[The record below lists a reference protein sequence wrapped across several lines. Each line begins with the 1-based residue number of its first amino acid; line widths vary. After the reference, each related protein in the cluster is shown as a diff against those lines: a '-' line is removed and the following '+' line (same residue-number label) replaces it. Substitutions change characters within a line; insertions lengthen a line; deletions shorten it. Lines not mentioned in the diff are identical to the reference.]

1 MSVGLYKYDGNIYDD
16 ADEILS
22 ETIASQKMYDKYLSS
37 AIEELGILYFQDG
50 AEIKLEN
57 LENVLS
63 EIKLLLNW
71 VQNKV
76 EGEDKKILTDRLIHI
91 SEVIEDS
98 LKSKDDI
105 LYIF

>member
-22 ETIASQKMYDKYLSS
+22 ETIASQKMYDKYLSY

-63 EIKLLLNW
+63 EIQLLLNW